1 MSTASRHRL
10 DVMMVKKGLVESRE
24 KAKALILSGTVYVE
38 GQKVDKAGTQVSSQ
52 DEINIAGNPI
62 PFVSRG
68 GLKLQKALD
77 RFNPPV
83 RDRVYIDVGASTGGF
98 TDCLLQYGA
107 RKVYS
112 VDVGYGQLA
121 WSLRQDDRVV
131 VMERTN
137 IRNVSKD
144 DFVELP
150 EGSVI
155 DVAFIS
161 LTMVLPVI
169 KEIILPDSHVI
180 ALIKPQFE
188 AGREKV
194 GKKGVVRSP
203 ETHKE
208 VLQNIV
214 LASNQLGFI
223 IKNIDF
229 SPIKGPKGNI
239 EFLIH
244 LYKGFEGEGLSH
256 DGREKIWCMIDKVVD
271 SAHRELMI

>member
-1 MSTASRHRL
+1 
-10 DVMMVKKGLVESRE
+10 
-24 KAKALILSGTVYVE
+24 
-38 GQKVDKAGTQVSSQ
+38 
-52 DEINIAGNPI
+52 
-62 PFVSRG
+62 
-68 GLKLQKALD
+68 
-77 RFNPPV
+77 
-83 RDRVYIDVGASTGGF
+83 
-98 TDCLLQYGA
+98 
-107 RKVYS
+107 
-112 VDVGYGQLA
+112 
-121 WSLRQDDRVV
+121 
-131 VMERTN
+131 MERTN

>member
-24 KAKALILSGTVYVE
+24 KAKAVILSGTVYVE

-121 WSLRQDDRVV
+121 WSLRQDARVV